1 MEPLPPLA
9 PPPARPGAGTPV
21 FPSAREASPGAR
33 SHTVLVLVAM
43 LLISAAAVLVVLLLL
58 HH

>member
-1 MEPLPPLA
+1 MEPVPPLA

-21 FPSAREASPGAR
+21 FPSAREANPGAR
-33 SHTVLVLVAM
+33 SHTTLVLVALLLIGTVAVLVLV
-43 LLISAAAVLVVLLLL
+43 L

>member
-1 MEPLPPLA
+1 MEPVPPLA

-21 FPSAREASPGAR
+21 FPSAREKSPIAR
-33 SHTVLVLVAM
+33 SLTVLILVAM
-43 LLISAAAVLVVLLLL
+43 LLISAVAVLVLVL